1 LEFDRLILGDGPR
14 PGLGGSAVLFA
25 GPGVPQEFGALA
37 APVELAR
44 LQWEQ
49 VSRCLTKTV
58 TIDLG

>member
-14 PGLGGSAVLFA
+14 PGLGGLAVLFA

-37 APVELAR
+37 APVELAPAPVGTG
-44 LQWEQ
+44 LP
-49 VSRCLTKTV
+49 VLTKTV